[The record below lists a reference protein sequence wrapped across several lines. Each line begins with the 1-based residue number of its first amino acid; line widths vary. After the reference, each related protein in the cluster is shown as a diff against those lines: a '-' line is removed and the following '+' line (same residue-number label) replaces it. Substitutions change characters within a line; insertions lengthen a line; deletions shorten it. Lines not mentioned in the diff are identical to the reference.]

1 MAKQL
6 VDERDVQFVMWEQLQ
21 AEQIFK
27 LPKYSS
33 HSREEFDMIL
43 GEAKKFATEVI
54 LPINKIGDSEHLKIV
69 GEGGDKTVKVPDA
82 YKQAYD
88 AFCEQGWVSM
98 ASSEEWGGQELP
110 ALMSIAGNEL
120 FVAACMAFTMFPGL
134 TRSAAHL
141 IETYGAPE
149 MKKRYLPNMVSGKW
163 QGTMDLTEPGA
174 GSAVGDLKST
184 AKPISGGKFLIN
196 GTKIFISAG
205 DHDMCENIVHL
216 VLARAEG
223 APAGMKGVSL
233 FLVPKFR
240 VKPDGGK
247 GEYNDVA
254 LSRIEEKMGIHG
266 SPTCLLNF
274 GDNGKCEGELIGE
287 LNKGI
292 SYMFLMMN
300 EARMGVGV
308 QGEAA
313 ASAAY
318 LFALDYAKQRVQG
331 VEIQNMRDVNAP
343 RVEIIKHPDVK
354 RMLLWMKAYVE
365 GMRALIY
372 RGVYHWTFSELA
384 TDPKEKEMHADFFAL
399 LTPVI
404 KAYCSDRGFEVT
416 ATAVQVYGGYGY
428 TSEYPVEQLCRD
440 AKIASIYEGT
450 NGIQA
455 LDLVGRKVLDLKKKM
470 KPYNEFMAMMKA
482 VAEKN
487 NKHPK
492 FAAQADRLLKGIEA
506 LDACTKKM
514 VEAGMKLD
522 IFYPVLVATPYLRA
536 FGDVVLGWIWMDQMV
551 IADAALDK
559 IFKEKGAA
567 DDAKKKEVVKSLDE
581 AAFYAGKV
589 HAGRFYI
596 DCLLPEVFSV
606 RDYIQSGNRDVLDIP
621 ENAF

>member
-6 VDERDVQFVMWEQLQ
+6 VDGRDVQFVLWEQLK
-21 AEQIFK
+21 AEKIFE
-27 LPKYSS
+27 LEKYAS

-43 GEAKKFATEVI
+43 GEAQKFAQAVI
-54 LPINKIGDSEHLKIV
+54 LPINKEGDHQGLKVV
-69 GEGGDKTVKVPDA
+69 GEGPNKTVKTPDA
-82 YKQAYD
+82 YKAAYD

-98 ASSEEWGGQELP
+98 ASSEEWGGQGLP
-110 ALMSIAGNEL
+110 ALMAIAGNEI
-120 FVAACMAFTMFPGL
+120 FVSACMAFTMFPGL

-141 IETYGAPE
+141 VETYGTPDQ
-149 MKKRYLPNMVSGKW
+149 KKRYMPNMVSGKW

-174 GSAVGDLKST
+174 GSAVGDAKST
-184 AKPISGGKFLIN
+184 AKKKGDKWLIN
-196 GTKIFISAG
+196 GTKIFISSG
-205 DHDMCENIVHL
+205 DHDLCDNIVHL

-223 APAGMKGVSL
+223 APAGMKGISL

-240 VKPDGGK
+240 VNADGSK
-247 GEYNDVA
+247 GAYNDVE

-274 GDNGKCEGELIGE
+274 GDNNDCEGELIGE

-292 SYMFLMMN
+292 QYMFLMMN

-308 QGEAA
+308 QGEAT
-313 ASAAY
+313 ASSAY
-318 LFALDYAKQRVQG
+318 LFALDYAKQRIQG
-331 VEIQNMRDVNAP
+331 VEVQNMKDVNAP

-384 TDPKEKEMHADFFAL
+384 KDPKEKEMHGDMLAL

-440 AKIASIYEGT
+440 SKIASIYEGT

-455 LDLVGRKVLDLKKKM
+455 LDLVGRKVLDMKKKM
-470 KPYNEFMAMMKA
+470 APYNNFMAMMKA

-487 NKHPK
+487 KAHAK

-514 VEAGMKLD
+514 LEAGMKLD

-536 FGDVVLGWIWMDQMV
+536 FGDVILGWIWLDQMV

-559 IFKEKGAA
+559 IFKDKGAT
-567 DDAKKKEVVKSLDE
+567 DDAKKKEIVKTLDE
-581 AAFYAGKV
+581 AAFYAGKI

-596 DCLLPEVFSV
+596 DCLLPNVYSIK
-606 RDYIQSGNRDVLDIP
+606 DYIQSGNRDVLEISD
-621 ENAF
+621 NCF